1 MTSFSAMS
9 EINKKVTKFF
19 NILLF
24 LPGEATPFDNMLLAY
39 HSTKIS
45 QGTSFAIWWGVRLA
59 WILYMSWVWGD
70 HDLSIYS
77 EEKQDNGP
85 AK

>member
-45 QGTSFAIWWGVRLA
+45 QGTSFAIW
-59 WILYMSWVWGD
+59 
-70 HDLSIYS
+70 
-77 EEKQDNGP
+77 
-85 AK
+85 